1 MDDYY
6 SYMPEPEESIYNLI
20 PRPPDEVVRPP
31 MYRSKHNPC
40 LPPSYSTFGTIG
52 TSKLQ
57 ANCNGEDPEVD
68 AAGSKHKCKK
78 NAGTMGAAAVS
89 GQVNPQRF
97 LKRGEGNPALPP
109 VGKFDRATVAVA
121 GAEKR
126 PAVPRRSEKPVMGL
140 MTEKNFVV
148 ANAVDNIL
156 SAPRRKAPDPP
167 PLGAVAQHSAYG
179 KCPKYLEKTKKKLAE
194 EQLLVGEYQRRQEE
208 DAGGQR
214 MREMTTDEREELVSR
229 LKQKWEN
236 THKQYLAM
244 TFSLDT
250 ITKVQ
255 RKEALEAELEQLEK
269 AIAKMSKKIIYVYDD
284 KAPAYGGY

>member
-1 MDDYY
+1 MDYGYY
-6 SYMPEPEESIYNLI
+6 GHYMEEPEESIYNLI
-20 PRPPDEVVRPP
+20 PQPLPPVERPP
-31 MYRSKHNPC
+31 MYRSTHNHK
-40 LPPSYSTFGTIG
+40 LPPSYSTFGTKG

-57 ANCNGEDPEVD
+57 ANTTGGD
-68 AAGSKHKCKK
+68 ALLDCSGSKHKMCKPH
-78 NAGTMGAAAVS
+78 ATMGRRS
-89 GQVNPQRF
+89 GGCDPKRF
-97 LKRGEGNPALPP
+97 LKRGEGVPQLPEARRFERP
-109 VGKFDRATVAVA
+109 DAAA
-121 GAEKR
+121 KR
-126 PAVPRRSEKPVMGL
+126 PAVPRRTEKPVMGL

-156 SAPRRKAPDPP
+156 AAAKKQKPEPGRPTQLPT
-167 PLGAVAQHSAYG
+167 YG
-179 KCPKYLEKTKKKLAE
+179 KPPKYLERVKQQLAE
-194 EQLLVGEYQRRQEE
+194 ERELVHNYGG
-208 DAGGQR
+208 DTAGSPGGQR
-214 MREMTTDEREELVSR
+214 MRELSDDERQELVAN

-284 KAPAYGGY
+284 KAPQW